1 MPRAYGRGPLITG
14 PRNVGGP
21 FVHRA
26 PRHRTMTESVERK
39 RVIAEWAQRMAEL
52 CEGPDAGWAIYTDW
66 LRAFLHDIERRGS
79 PSTEEREP

>member
-1 MPRAYGRGPLITG
+1 
-14 PRNVGGP
+14 
-21 FVHRA
+21 
-26 PRHRTMTESVERK
+26 MTESVERK

-79 PSTEEREP
+79 PSTEERDEP